1 MSKIRPQ
8 YYLKRWR
15 MLEENRNNL
24 TSHEI
29 RLAKILFN
37 SLAKLSEESIKVL
50 KEKYYDAPNLC
61 SFDAARQIYM
71 SVVPLSDD
79 GMAHEKEMELEEY
92 VTMRREAER
101 KLLIEMQIVEKLVRK
116 SESRLLVKIG
126 HFYVKSFNTQK
137 SLESVELIRW
147 KKEARVF
154 EMDKADDKKLVDKFL
169 ENGFD
174 CETEFLYVEEI
185 EHDLQR
191 QNKC

>member
-15 MLEENRNNL
+15 MLEDNRNNL
-24 TSHEI
+24 TSHEKK
-29 RLAKILFN
+29 LAKILFN
-37 SLAKLSEESIKVL
+37 SLAKLPEESIAVL

-61 SFDAARQIYM
+61 SFDAARQIYT

-101 KLLIEMQIVEKLVRK
+101 KLLIEMQVVEKLVRK

-126 HFYVKSFNTQK
+126 RFYVKSFNNQK
-137 SLESVELIRW
+137 SLENVELTRW
-147 KKEARVF
+147 RKEARIF
-154 EMDKADDKKLVDKFL
+154 EMNKVNDKKIVDKFL
-169 ENGFD
+169 ENNFD
-174 CETEFLYVEEI
+174 CEAQLLCIEEL
-185 EHDLQR
+185 EHDL
-191 QNKC
+191 